1 MSPMSKIASA
11 PDGAVTSPITTLEP
25 EPEPEPVR
33 TRERGAGFLGAAR
46 RVFVVFAAGFVVFAA
61 GFVVFAAGFFF
72 GAAFFDFF
80 DCFARA
86 MPELTY
92 FSVAWTIM

>member
-46 RVFVVFAAGFVVFAA
+46 RVFVFVF
-61 GFVVFAAGFFF
+61 FAAGFFF

>member
-1 MSPMSKIASA
+1 
-11 PDGAVTSPITTLEP
+11 VTSPITTLGPEP
-25 EPEPEPVR
+25 EPESEPVR

-46 RVFVVFAAGFVVFAA
+46 RVFVFGFFAAGFGFGFFAA
-61 GFVVFAAGFFF
+61 GFGFFAAGFFF
-72 GAAFFDFF
+72 GAAFFDVF
-80 DCFARA
+80 DFFARA